1 MKRAVIT
8 GMGPVSAVGV
18 GVEDFTAALFQGR
31 NGIGPIQSFSTAN
44 SVSKC
49 GGEIRDF
56 QVKAFLQSEKTYLDR
71 HSEFALAAVSLA
83 LRHAGLDLAGE
94 NQTRIGIVMG
104 TAFGCMATMRLFYAG
119 VLEKGPR
126 LAKPVLFPHTYANTS
141 ISLAAIEFG
150 IKGMHAAVTSG
161 AAASTE
167 ALLFA
172 LDLIRSGQTDVVL
185 AGGAEALSAVLFE
198 GYRQAGQLAP
208 QSGGPE
214 LACPFDRRADGMI
227 LGEGA
232 GMLVVEEAEHAAR
245 RGAPIFGELAGGA
258 MTGADFARAPDG
270 GSGAVARVMAQALA
284 DAHAEPRDVE
294 YICAGANADP
304 VLDQAEARGIRS
316 IFGARGANVPV
327 SSIKSM
333 TGETLGAGGAL
344 QAIATLGAIAAGRV
358 PPTLNFES
366 FPIGMESLNVTAQT
380 MAQPIA
386 LALVNS
392 IDRGGGIVSLVLRKH
407 PG

>member
-8 GMGPVSAVGV
+8 GVGPVSAIGV
-18 GVEDFTAALFQGR
+18 GADDFTAALFQNR
-31 NGIGPIQSFSTAN
+31 TGINPIQAFSTAN
-44 SVSKC
+44 CASKC

-56 QVKAFLQSEKTYLDR
+56 HVASFLQSEKTYLDR

-94 NQTRIGIVMG
+94 DRTRVGIVMG
-104 TAFGCMATMRLFYAG
+104 TAFGCLATMGLFYAG
-119 VLEKGPR
+119 VVEKGPR

-150 IKGMHAAVTSG
+150 IKGMHAAMTSG
-161 AAASTE
+161 AVASAE

-172 LDLIRSGQTDVVL
+172 LDLIRSGRADVVL
-185 AGGAEALSAVLFE
+185 AGGAEALSEIMFR
-198 GYRQAGQLAP
+198 GYCRAGWLAP

-214 LACPFDRRADGMI
+214 LACPFDRRANGMI

-232 GMLVVEEAEHAAR
+232 GMLVVEEAEHAVR
-245 RGAPIFGELAGGA
+245 RGATIRGELAGGA
-258 MTGADFARAPDG
+258 MTGTDFARTADG
-270 GSGAVARVMAQALA
+270 AAGAVARAMAQALA

-294 YICAGANADP
+294 YVCAAANSEPA
-304 VLDQAEARGIRS
+304 LDLAEARGIRS
-316 IFGARGANVPV
+316 ILGAPGAAVPV

-333 TGETLGAGGAL
+333 TGEILGASGAL

-366 FPIGMESLNVTAQT
+366 LPVGTEHLNVAGQAVVT
-380 MAQPIA
+380 PIA

-392 IDRGGGIVSLVLRKH
+392 IDRGGSIVSLALRKH